1 MRNEIA
7 WAGAVDITFASRRLQ
22 QAFNSGKE
30 LNRQYGQRMARII
43 MTRMAVLDGAVN
55 LAMVPVQRPV
65 RRHQLSQ
72 DRDEQ
77 FAVDLV
83 HPKRLVFEPDH
94 DPIPRLEDGG
104 IDLEA
109 VTAIRIME
117 VVDYH

>member
-7 WAGAVDITFASRRLQ
+7 WTGAVDITFASRRLQ

-83 HPKRLVFEPDH
+83 HPKRLVFEPNH